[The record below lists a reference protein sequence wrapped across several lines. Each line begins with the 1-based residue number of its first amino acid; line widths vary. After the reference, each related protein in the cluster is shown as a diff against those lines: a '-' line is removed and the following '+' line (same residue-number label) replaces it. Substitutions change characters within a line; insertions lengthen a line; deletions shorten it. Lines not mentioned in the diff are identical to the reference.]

1 MAYLVAGGGNSAK
14 LVKSEFD
21 KVSSIAR
28 HEAGKIVEKS
38 FENRVIFTST
48 FNPRGLN
55 VSQIIIRRLN
65 LIKNSLFHHNIFP
78 DGSIVVASKHCENV
92 QDLLV
97 CGDRYNIINIKHDLT
112 HCSPSIATMK

>member
-1 MAYLVAGGGNSAK
+1 M
-14 LVKSEFD
+14 
-21 KVSSIAR
+21 SSIAR
-28 HEAGKIVEKS
+28 HEAGKKVEKS

-97 CGDRYNIINIKHDLT
+97 CGDRYNIIQYKT
-112 HCSPSIATMK
+112 